1 MADVVCLGELL
12 IDFVPTTTGVSLGQA
27 ETFRKAAGGAP
38 ANVAVGLARLGVS
51 SAFLGKVG
59 EDGFGHFLADTLAAA
74 DVDVSPLRFHPTV
87 RTTLAFVSLAAD
99 GDREFLFYR
108 EPGADTLL
116 APADID
122 PAHLLGA
129 KVLHYGSI
137 SLISEPSRSATL
149 HAIELARSHGVRLSY
164 DPNLRE
170 ALWPSRDAAREGLM
184 LGLRHAETM
193 KISEEEVVFLSG
205 REDLEGGVRA
215 LWHEGLTLVAVTRG
229 AAGSHWF
236 TRDADGAVPGLPV
249 AAIDTTGAGDAFMAG
264 LLAGLLDQPGAIG
277 DKAALDRICRMAN
290 ASGALATTRRGAIPA
305 MPDRAALAGLMG
317 AEWNTSV
324 ISSS

>member
-38 ANVAVGLARLGVS
+38 ANVAVGLARLGVA
-51 SAFLGKVG
+51 SAFMGKVG
-59 EDGFGHFLADTLAAA
+59 EDGFGRFLADTLAEAG
-74 DVDVSPLRFHPTV
+74 VDVSPLRFDKA
-87 RTTLAFVSLAAD
+87 RTALAFVSLAAD

-108 EPGADTLL
+108 DPGADTLF
-116 APADID
+116 APGDID
-122 PAHLLGA
+122 PGDIAGA

-137 SLISEPSRSATL
+137 SLIGEPSRSATL
-149 HAIELARSHGVRLSY
+149 HAIELSRSHGVRRSY

-170 ALWPSRDAAREGLM
+170 ALWPSRDAAKTGMR
-184 LGLRHAETM
+184 LGLQHAEIV

-205 REDLEGGVRA
+205 HEDLESGVRA
-215 LWHEGLTLVAVTRG
+215 LWHDGLALVAVTLG

-236 TRDADGAVPGLPV
+236 TSNADGVVPGLPV

-264 LLAGLLDQPGAIG
+264 LLAGLIETPTAIEDG
-277 DKAALDRICRMAN
+277 RALDRICRIAN
-290 ASGALATTRRGAIPA
+290 AAGALATTRRGAIPA
-305 MPDRAALAGLMG
+305 MPDRAAIATLLG
-317 AEWNTSV
+317 
-324 ISSS
+324 